1 MPRVICASCGKDYEI
16 VFRHSPK
23 PIESLLCRWCNHRSL
38 GLAVYDTGGG
48 YWRARRSDDGPDLDT
63 IEIDG
68 RAMGMVE
75 RTTLRDVVALCR
87 RRAGQWITEQ
97 DVRGLY
103 GAGVMPVVYSAW
115 GRLVGS
121 RGFERAG
128 LEVHAEH
135 GAVQLRWVPIAVQK
149 ELGL

>member
-1 MPRVICASCGKDYEI
+1 MPKVICTSCAKCYDV
-16 VFRHSPK
+16 VFRHAAR
-23 PIESLLCRWCNHRSL
+23 PIQELLCRWCSHRSL
-38 GLAVYDTGGG
+38 AQAVYDTEAGC
-48 YWRARRSDDGPDLDT
+48 WRPRRPDDGPDLDT

-103 GAGVMPVVYSAW
+103 GAGVMPVVYAAW